1 MGKRKFRLKSVKNY
15 ERKRY
20 QRRAAHV
27 HVDEVK
33 VSIPHQVYTCRDHVD
48 DHVHVDELKVSIP
61 LHVYTCR
68 DRVDK
73 LNISI
78 PLHIYTS
85 LPSTDAG
92 ILYSRLD
99 KLKVLPEGWVTSS
112 ILVFLHHYLHCI
124 TNLHVF
130 LLVIL
135 VLTSLVC

>member
-1 MGKRKFRLKSVKNY
+1 MN
-15 ERKRY
+15 
-20 QRRAAHV
+20 
-27 HVDEVK
+27 
-33 VSIPHQVYTCRDHVD
+33 CR
-48 DHVHVDELKVSIP
+48 KVSIP

-85 LPSTDAG
+85 LPATDAG

-112 ILVFLHHYLHCI
+112 IQVAGFYLHCI
-124 TNLHVF
+124 TNLRVF

-135 VLTSLVC
+135 VLTKLNYLPTQSSATIATYVALDTAIFIKPHLSNMHNA